1 MDDYFF
7 DPYAKKRRLARQARQ
22 ARLNKIVSPDLPVDG
37 DAVESRRPMAAV
49 GGLLDAA
56 MESLKSELYREEAQF
71 FDRLRERWAELFP
84 GCPARPGRWQE
95 GKLVLYVAT
104 AGQSF
109 ALRPKLPAMKKRIL
123 ALDGVPKGRFVL
135 LVEIKGR
142 G

>member
-1 MDDYFF
+1 MF
-7 DPYAKKRRLARQARQ
+7 DPYAQKRRRAREQRQSRLAR
-22 ARLNKIVSPDLPVDG
+22 IVSPDLPIDG
-37 DAVESRRPMAAV
+37 DAVEARRPTVAV

-56 MESLKSELYREEAQF
+56 MDSVAREIYRDEARF
-71 FDRLRERWAELFP
+71 FDRLREQWAELFP

-123 ALDGVPKGRFVL
+123 ALDGAPKGRFVL

-142 G
+142 

>member
-1 MDDYFF
+1 MF
-7 DPYAKKRRLARQARQ
+7 DPYAQKRRRAREQRQSRLAR
-22 ARLNKIVSPDLPVDG
+22 IVSPDLPIDG
-37 DAVESRRPMAAV
+37 DAVEARRPTVAV
-49 GGLLDAA
+49 GGLLDAVMDSVA
-56 MESLKSELYREEAQF
+56 REIYRDEARF
-71 FDRLRERWAELFP
+71 FDRLREQWAELFP

-123 ALDGVPKGRFVL
+123 ALDGAPKGRFAL

-142 G
+142 

>member
-1 MDDYFF
+1 MF
-7 DPYAKKRRLARQARQ
+7 DPYAQKRRRAREQRQSRLAR
-22 ARLNKIVSPDLPVDG
+22 IVSPDLPIDG
-37 DAVESRRPMAAV
+37 DAVEARRPTVAV

-56 MESLKSELYREEAQF
+56 MDSVAREIYRDEARF
-71 FDRLRERWAELFP
+71 FDRLREQWAELFP

-95 GKLVLYVAT
+95 GKLVLYVDT

-123 ALDGVPKGRFVL
+123 ALDGAPKGRFVL

-142 G
+142 

>member
-22 ARLNKIVSPDLPVDG
+22 ARLDKIVSSDLPVDG
-37 DAVESRRPMAAV
+37 DAVETRRPTAAV
-49 GGLLDAA
+49 GGLMDAV
-56 MESLKSELYREEAQF
+56 MESVARELYRDEARF
-71 FDRLRERWAELFP
+71 FDRLREQWAELFP
-84 GCPARPGRWQE
+84 GCPARPGRWQD

-123 ALDGVPKGRFVL
+123 ALDGAPKGRLVL

-142 G
+142 

>member
-1 MDDYFF
+1 MF
-7 DPYAKKRRLARQARQ
+7 DPYEQKRRRAREQRQ
-22 ARLNKIVSPDLPVDG
+22 SRLNRIVSPGLPIDG
-37 DAVESRRPMAAV
+37 DAVEARRPTATV
-49 GGLLDAA
+49 GGLLDAVMDSVA
-56 MESLKSELYREEAQF
+56 RELYRDEARF
-71 FDRLRERWAELFP
+71 FDRLREQWAELFP

-109 ALRPKLPAMKKRIL
+109 ALRPKLPTMKRRIL
-123 ALDGVPKGRFVL
+123 ALDGAPKGRFAL

>member
-22 ARLNKIVSPDLPVDG
+22 ARLDKIVSSDLPVDG
-37 DAVESRRPMAAV
+37 DAVETRRPTAAV
-49 GGLLDAA
+49 GGLMDAV
-56 MESLKSELYREEAQF
+56 MESVARELYRDEARF
-71 FDRLRERWAELFP
+71 FDRLREQWAELFP

-123 ALDGVPKGRFVL
+123 ALDGAPKGRLVL

-142 G
+142 

>member
-1 MDDYFF
+1 MF
-7 DPYAKKRRLARQARQ
+7 DPYEQKRRRAREQRQ
-22 ARLNKIVSPDLPVDG
+22 SRLNRIVSPDLPIDG
-37 DAVESRRPMAAV
+37 DAVEARRPTAAV
-49 GGLLDAA
+49 GGLLDAVMDSVA
-56 MESLKSELYREEAQF
+56 REIYRDEARF
-71 FDRLRERWAELFP
+71 FDQLREQWAELFP

-109 ALRPKLPAMKKRIL
+109 ALRPKLPAMKRRIL
-123 ALDGVPKGRFVL
+123 ALDGAPKGRFAL

>member
-1 MDDYFF
+1 MF
-7 DPYAKKRRLARQARQ
+7 DPYEQKRRRAREQRQ
-22 ARLNKIVSPDLPVDG
+22 SRLNRIVSPDLPIDG
-37 DAVESRRPMAAV
+37 DAVEARRPTVAV
-49 GGLLDAA
+49 GGLLDAVMDSVA
-56 MESLKSELYREEAQF
+56 RELYRDEARF
-71 FDRLRERWAELFP
+71 FDRLREQWAELFP

-109 ALRPKLPAMKKRIL
+109 ALRPKLPAMKRRIL
-123 ALDGVPKGRFVL
+123 ALDGAPKGRFAL

>member
-22 ARLNKIVSPDLPVDG
+22 ARLDRIVSPDLPIDG
-37 DAVESRRPMAAV
+37 DSTETRRPTATV
-49 GGLLDAA
+49 GGLLDAVMDSVA
-56 MESLKSELYREEAQF
+56 RELYRDEARF
-71 FDRLRERWAELFP
+71 FDRLREQWAELFP
-84 GCPARPGRWQE
+84 GCPARPGRWQD

-123 ALDGVPKGRFVL
+123 ALDGAPKGRLVL

-142 G
+142 

>member
-22 ARLNKIVSPDLPVDG
+22 ARLDKIVSSNLPVDG
-37 DAVESRRPMAAV
+37 DAVETRRPTAAV
-49 GGLLDAA
+49 GGLLDAV
-56 MESLKSELYREEAQF
+56 MESVARELYRDEARF
-71 FDRLRERWAELFP
+71 FDRLREQWAELFP

-123 ALDGVPKGRFVL
+123 ALDGAPKGRLVL

-142 G
+142 

>member
-22 ARLNKIVSPDLPVDG
+22 ARLDKIVSSDLPVDG
-37 DAVESRRPMAAV
+37 DAVETRRPTAAV
-49 GGLLDAA
+49 GGLMDAV
-56 MESLKSELYREEAQF
+56 MESVARELYRDEARF
-71 FDRLRERWAELFP
+71 FDRLREQWAELFP
-84 GCPARPGRWQE
+84 GCPARPGRWQD
-95 GKLVLYVAT
+95 GKLVLYVGT

-123 ALDGVPKGRFVL
+123 ALDGAPKGRFAL

-142 G
+142 

>member
-1 MDDYFF
+1 MF
-7 DPYAKKRRLARQARQ
+7 DPYAQKRRRAREQRQSRLAR
-22 ARLNKIVSPDLPVDG
+22 IVSPDLPIDG
-37 DAVESRRPMAAV
+37 DAVEARRPTVAV

-56 MESLKSELYREEAQF
+56 MDSVAREIYRDEARF
-71 FDRLRERWAELFP
+71 FDRLREQWAELFP

-109 ALRPKLPAMKKRIL
+109 ALRPKLPTMKRRIL
-123 ALDGVPKGRFVL
+123 ALDGAPKGRFVL

-142 G
+142 

>member
-22 ARLNKIVSPDLPVDG
+22 ARLDRIVSPDLPIDG
-37 DAVESRRPMAAV
+37 DSTETRRPTAAV
-49 GGLLDAA
+49 GGLLDAVMDSVA
-56 MESLKSELYREEAQF
+56 RELYRDEARF
-71 FDRLRERWAELFP
+71 FDRLREQWAELFP

-123 ALDGVPKGRFVL
+123 ALDGAPKGRFVL

-142 G
+142 

>member
-1 MDDYFF
+1 MF
-7 DPYAKKRRLARQARQ
+7 DPYEQKRRRAREQRQ
-22 ARLNKIVSPDLPVDG
+22 SRLNRIVSPDLPIDG
-37 DAVESRRPMAAV
+37 DAVEARRPTVAV
-49 GGLLDAA
+49 GGLLDAVMDSVA
-56 MESLKSELYREEAQF
+56 RELYRDEARF
-71 FDRLRERWAELFP
+71 FDRLREQWTELFP

-109 ALRPKLPAMKKRIL
+109 ALRPKLPAMKRRIL
-123 ALDGVPKGRFVL
+123 ALDGAPKGRFAL

>member
-1 MDDYFF
+1 MDSVAREIYRDEARFF
-7 DPYAKKRRLARQARQ
+7 DQW
-22 ARLNKIVSPDLPVDG
+22 
-37 DAVESRRPMAAV
+37 
-49 GGLLDAA
+49 
-56 MESLKSELYREEAQF
+56 REQ
-71 FDRLRERWAELFP
+71 WAELFP

-109 ALRPKLPAMKKRIL
+109 ALRPKLPAMKRRIL
-123 ALDGVPKGRFVL
+123 ALDGAPKGRFAL